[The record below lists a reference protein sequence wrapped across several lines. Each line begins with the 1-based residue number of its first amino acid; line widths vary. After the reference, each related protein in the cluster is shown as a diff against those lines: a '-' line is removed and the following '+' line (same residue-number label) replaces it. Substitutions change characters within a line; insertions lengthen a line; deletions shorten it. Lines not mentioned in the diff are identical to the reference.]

1 MASRDL
7 ALIVAIAFAASA
19 CGSTATMRRFR
30 LLPPLWE
37 DTDLRS
43 VSVQC
48 HKEPTEKEPDHVSC
62 SPEVYVSPLAWD
74 GIDNS
79 IFRPLADSLALEP
92 EREALNVNSMDEVP
106 DSAWFTNR
114 IGKRPM
120 SLEEVGLGAC
130 TPAQKLEG
138 ETAKDEEWLIDAGKP
153 NGSSP
158 GFRIR
163 LKDKGKYMLKSD
175 GPNPERPTAASIIG
189 AAIYHAVGFYTS
201 CEQVVYVKP
210 SALKLTPGLKVTDN
224 TGVAKTFDQ
233 EALQGVLKGA
243 TPRGELNRFQASAWL
258 PGHLLGP
265 FKYEKLREDDPND
278 IIPHQHRRELR
289 GGRMLAAWLDH
300 FDAREQ
306 NSMDSWIADD
316 PKGPNDASPGF
327 VRHYYLDT
335 SDCFGS
341 EWDWDGISRRLGY
354 SYLLDWGAIGLD
366 FVTLGLLDRRWDSA
380 KKEPGKELFGYFN
393 GKDFVPEQWVNEY
406 PNPSFS
412 RMTERDAAW
421 MTRILAHFTPP
432 MVHVLVKMG
441 RFTNEE
447 HATYLE
453 DQLNL
458 RLHKI
463 LERYLLR
470 LSPLANVEME
480 QNVRLCAKDL
490 ARERELRPSDAFH
503 YEAELSADDVAP
515 VSAKISM
522 RSSSEP
528 CVELQDIEP
537 PSHSLFRYAT
547 VRVTNGVSKGPLIA
561 HLYYLGPGF
570 GYRLVGLE
578 RPER

>member
-1 MASRDL
+1 M
-7 ALIVAIAFAASA
+7 IASA
-19 CGSTATMRRFR
+19 ISLSACASTATIRRFR
-30 LLPPLWE
+30 LVPPLSE

-43 VSVQC
+43 VSVPC
-48 HKEPTEKEPDHVSC
+48 HEEPTPKEPDHVSC
-62 SPEVYVSPLAWD
+62 SPKVYVSPLAWD

-79 IFRPLADSLALEP
+79 IFRPFAELFALEP
-92 EREALNVNSMDEVP
+92 EREAMNVNSMDEVL

-114 IGKRPM
+114 IGRHPM
-120 SLEEVGLGAC
+120 SLEELALGAC
-130 TPAQKLEG
+130 KPSQRLDGENAQDG
-138 ETAKDEEWLIDAGKP
+138 EWLIDAGKP

-175 GPNPERPTAASIIG
+175 GSNPERPTAASSIG

-201 CEQVVYVKP
+201 CEQVVYVKS
-210 SALKLTPGLKVTDN
+210 SALKLTPGLSVTDN
-224 TGVAKTFDQ
+224 TGVAKPFDQ
-233 EALQGVLKGA
+233 EALENVLKGA
-243 TPRGELNRFQASAWL
+243 TPRDGLSRFQASAWL
-258 PGHLLGP
+258 PGHLIGP
-265 FKYEKLREDDPND
+265 FKYEKVREDDPND

-289 GGRMLAAWLDH
+289 GGRVLAAWLDH

-316 PKGPNDASPGF
+316 PKGPGDTSPGY

-354 SYLLDWGAIGLD
+354 SYLLDWVDIGVD
-366 FVTLGLLDRRWDSA
+366 FVTLGLLTRRWDFA
-380 KKEPGKELFGYFN
+380 KREPGMELFGYYN

-421 MTRILAHFTPP
+421 MTRILARFTPP
-432 MVHVLVKMG
+432 MIHELVKMG
-441 RFTNEE
+441 RFTKEE
-447 HATYLE
+447 HAIYLE

-458 RLHKI
+458 RLQRI
-463 LERYLLR
+463 LERYLMR
-470 LSPLANVEME
+470 LSPLADVALEDK
-480 QNVRLCAKDL
+480 VRLCARDL
-490 ARERELRPSDAFH
+490 ARERELRPGDAFS
-503 YEAELSADDVAP
+503 YEAQLVAEDVAP
-515 VSAKISM
+515 VSVKISM
-522 RSSSEP
+522 RSSSEL
-528 CVELQDIEP
+528 CVELPDVEP
-537 PSHSLFRYAT
+537 PSHSLYRYAM
-547 VRVTNGVSKGPLIA
+547 VRVTNGVSQGPLIA